1 MNMPTKPKRF
11 APQLKVADM
20 ISMGGIS
27 LIGLALGALLSQHLE
42 GAIGALLVLGLVV
55 HGLGMYG
62 KFQIEREH
70 LNPPAWV
77 MATFMI
83 CWVSLMIVALYMLIG
98 RYVVIVN

>member
-1 MNMPTKPKRF
+1 MDLSQKPKRF

-27 LIGLALGALLSQHLE
+27 LIGLGLGALFSEHLV
-42 GAIGALLVLGLVV
+42 GAISALLVLGLIV

-77 MATFMI
+77 MAVFMI
-83 CWVSLMIVALYMLIG
+83 SWIGLMIVALYMLIG
-98 RYVVIVN
+98 RYVVIIN